1 MKMWMPGLSNGAP
14 ANKLV
19 LGIPAYGRTWHL
31 DPESNV
37 EELPVT
43 GLEGPGAPGPQTK
56 EAGLLSYPEIC
67 TKVENV
73 KGVKGGNTQSQF
85 KKISDSRR
93 QGVYAYH
100 KPTENE
106 EEKEGV
112 WIGYEDPESA
122 ANKAL
127 YAKSKGLGGI
137 AVDDITLDD
146 FRGVCGHSRFAI
158 LKSAVNALL

>member
-1 MKMWMPGLSNGAP
+1 MGALSKVQLLHIINYTLSTG
-14 ANKLV
+14 
-19 LGIPAYGRTWHL
+19 YF
-31 DPESNV
+31 PERW
-37 EELPVT
+37 
-43 GLEGPGAPGPQTK
+43 
-56 EAGLLSYPEIC
+56 
-67 TKVENV
+67 
-73 KGVKGGNTQSQF
+73 
-85 KKISDSRR
+85 KK
-93 QGVYAYH
+93 GVYAYH